1 MEKTLR
7 LDLPLLLPDTPDAHG
22 ACAQRLAESLETRE
36 GVSIAHVRNTE
47 SGGGMELCIHYDPA
61 LLSLERVREVAKA
74 FGAEITS
81 QFGHLVWQVEGIP
94 DQRRARAV
102 SAQLRSLPGVVEAE
116 ANAKGPLR
124 IEFDR
129 RQTDENT
136 LRNALQNMRLSLV
149 QDESG
154 PHEPT
159 GEAHDHEHGGIFGAQ
174 TELFFV
180 ALCGALLL
188 IGWLLP
194 KFVAT
199 PPWAPLFV
207 LVPAY
212 FFGGYYA
219 LREAID
225 SVRNGRFEIDFL
237 MLVAAAGAAA
247 LGEWAEGALLLFLF
261 SLGHALEG
269 YAMGRAK
276 RAIEALGALAP
287 KTATVRRD
295 GKVEEIA
302 VDALRVGD
310 IVLVKPNERL
320 AADGFVIK
328 GESSVNQAPITGESV
343 PVDKSPVGDA
353 TVAAEKPDLV
363 DAENR
368 VFAGTINGGGAL
380 EIQVTRTS
388 ADSTLARV
396 VKMVNEAE
404 TNQSPTQRL
413 TDRFE
418 RIFVPA
424 VLVLAVALLFAGF
437 VVDEPFSDTFYR
449 AMAVLVAASPCAL
462 AIATP
467 SAVLSGVARAARGG
481 VLIKGGAPLENLG
494 RLTAIAFDKTGTL
507 TEGKPKLVDVVTADD
522 VAEEELL
529 RVAVG
534 VEMLSDHPLA
544 ASVVRGGRERLGD
557 TPAAESLNL
566 RSITGRGV
574 VADVEGETTYI
585 GKDDLFAEIGGPAI
599 PPSLKTQIE
608 ALEANGRTTMVV
620 RQGDRYLGVIGLMDT
635 PREAAPAVIETLR
648 TIGIRRMIMISG
660 DNQQVAD
667 AVARAVGL
675 DEARGDLMPNDKME
689 TIKKLRAEAKVAMV
703 GDGVNDAP
711 AMANAT
717 VGIAMGAA
725 GSDVALETADVA
737 LMADNL
743 NHLPFAVALSR
754 STSSIIRQNLWFSLG
769 VVALLVPATILGL
782 GIGPA
787 VAVHEGSTIVVVFN
801 ALRLLAFRFAPPV
814 TPVGRVSNAE
824 MSV

>member
-149 QDESG
+149 QDESR

-174 TELFFV
+174 TELIFV

-194 KFVAT
+194 KFVAM
-199 PPWAPLFV
+199 PSWAPLFV

-353 TVAAEKPDLV
+353 NVAAEKPDLV
-363 DAENR
+363 DAGNR

-404 TNQSPTQRL
+404 TNQSP
-413 TDRFE
+413 E
-418 RIFVPA
+418 
-424 VLVLAVALLFAGF
+424 
-437 VVDEPFSDTFYR
+437 
-449 AMAVLVAASPCAL
+449 
-462 AIATP
+462 
-467 SAVLSGVARAARGG
+467 AARRTVRRLDARKIDTCQVPVIFEAPVASSLISHFVGAISGGALYRKASFLLDQVGQRVFPDFVQIYEQPLLKCAMGSAAYDSEGVTTSADNVVTNG
-481 VLIKGGAPLENLG
+481 VLQRYLLGSYSARRLGLETTGNAGGIHN
-494 RLTAIAFDKTGTL
+494 LTAESGDQ
-507 TEGKPKLVDVVTADD
+507 D
-522 VAEEELL
+522 
-529 RVAVG
+529 
-534 VEMLSDHPLA
+534 LA
-544 ASVVRGGRERLGD
+544 
-557 TPAAESLNL
+557 NL
-566 RSITGRGV
+566 
-574 VADVEGETTYI
+574 
-585 GKDDLFAEIGGPAI
+585 IGG
-599 PPSLKTQIE
+599 
-608 ALEANGRTTMVV
+608 LEKGLLVTE
-620 RQGDRYLGVIGLMDT
+620 LIGF
-635 PREAAPAVIETLR
+635 
-648 TIGIRRMIMISG
+648 
-660 DNQQVAD
+660 
-667 AVARAVGL
+667 
-675 DEARGDLMPNDKME
+675 
-689 TIKKLRAEAKVAMV
+689 
-703 GDGVNDAP
+703 GVNMVTGDYSR
-711 AMANAT
+711 
-717 VGIAMGAA
+717 GAA
-725 GSDVALETADVA
+725 G
-737 LMADNL
+737 
-743 NHLPFAVALSR
+743 FW
-754 STSSIIRQNLWFSLG
+754 I
-769 VVALLVPATILGL
+769 
-782 GIGPA
+782 
-787 VAVHEGSTIVVVFN
+787 
-801 ALRLLAFRFAPPV
+801 
-814 TPVGRVSNAE
+814 
-824 MSV
+824 